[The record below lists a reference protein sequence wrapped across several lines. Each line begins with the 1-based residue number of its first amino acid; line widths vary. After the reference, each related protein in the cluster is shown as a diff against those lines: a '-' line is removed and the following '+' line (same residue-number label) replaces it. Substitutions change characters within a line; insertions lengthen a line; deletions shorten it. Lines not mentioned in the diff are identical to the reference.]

1 MYIIA
6 YLIGVF
12 TLSFEDKNRGKN
24 KGEEG
29 QQWIK
34 KKINKTT
41 SIRYF

>member
-6 YLIGVF
+6 YLIGAF

-34 KKINKTT
+34 KKNQ
-41 SIRYF
+41 